1 MTVASDPYGSSMNAG
16 GMNTINPSVGLS
28 ADDYYKLMQ
37 LGLIGT
43 SNMGGSTSS
52 SGYTGPYRPLGGG
65 AIPQSLFNQY
75 GYGSGI
81 NVTPGSAYQT
91 PQQLGALGDMMSAYA
106 GMYGA
111 DAAANAQLGVAGINA
126 GAAGN
131 VAGINA
137 DLGKYQANAQL
148 QGNNYNADK
157 NLLGIQ
163 SQTNAQKYGYDQN
176 LAGIKDTNATNLGL
190 GNLNLQGQLGTAYLQ
205 NVPKLDMLGQV
216 LGGSGTGTGTGTGL
230 GGGGTGAVDASGAPV
245 TPVVPNFQSFNDV
258 LLKQKQGQ
266 QAAGIN
272 KAYDTQANNLTNSL
286 GQRGF
291 STKSPGFQGL
301 LAQNNSNRI
310 GDLMSSQRDLGM
322 AAAQYNAQNALPYA
336 QVGLNQYNQ
345 QADRNLR
352 LQLANIAGKQGLIQG
367 LLV

>member
-1 MTVASDPYGSSMNAG
+1 MSYLTGFENPPPLGSSYTNVPPTPQQMAQYIAAAQSMGIIPAAG
-16 GMNTINPSVGLS
+16 GSYTP
-28 ADDYYKLMQ
+28 YKP
-37 LGLIGT
+37 T
-43 SNMGGSTSS
+43 YN
-52 SGYTGPYRPLGGG
+52 LGGG
-65 AIPQSLFNQY
+65 VIPQSLMNQY
-75 GYGSGI
+75 GYGSAI

-91 PQQLGALGDMMSAYA
+91 PQQLGALGDMMQSYA

-111 DAAANAQLGVAGINA
+111 DAAANAQLGVAGIQA
-126 GAAGN
+126 GSAGN

-137 DLGKYQANAQL
+137 DAQKYLANAQL

-163 SQTNAQKYGYDQN
+163 SQTGAQKYGYDQN

-190 GNLNLQGQLGTAYLQ
+190 GGLQLQGQLGTAYLQ

-216 LGGSGTGTGTGTGL
+216 LGGTGAGGTGGL
-230 GGGGTGAVDASGAPV
+230 GGGAGGAVDATGTPQ
-245 TPVVPNFQSFNDV
+245 TPVVPNFQNFNDV

-266 QAAGIN
+266 QAGAIN

-336 QVGLNQYNQ
+336 QVGLNQYNA

-352 LQLANIAGKQGLIQG
+352 VQLANMANRNGLIQG

>member
-1 MTVASDPYGSSMNAG
+1 MAVADPNDLMNSSGSWNP
-16 GMNTINPSVGLS
+16 INPSVGLS
-28 ADDYYKLMQ
+28 AEEYYRLMQ
-37 LGLIGT
+37 QGLIGVQ
-43 SNMGGSTSS
+43 SGGGGNVSS

-65 AIPQSLFNQY
+65 QIPSSLFSQY
-75 GYGSGI
+75 GYGSAQ
-81 NVTPGSAYQT
+81 NVTPASAYQS
-91 PQQLGALGDMMSAYA
+91 PQQLGALGDMMQAYA

-137 DLGKYQANAQL
+137 DLGKYQSNAQL

-163 SQTNAQKYGYDQN
+163 SQVSGQKYGYDQN

-216 LGGSGTGTGTGTGL
+216 LGGGTGTGTGTGL
-230 GGGGTGAVDASGAPV
+230 GGGGTGAVDASGTPV

-345 QADRNLR
+345 QADRDLR
-352 LQLANIAGKQGLIQG
+352 LKLANIAGQQGLIQG

>member
-1 MTVASDPYGSSMNAG
+1 MAAVYDNAIADPNA
-16 GMNTINPSVGLS
+16 
-28 ADDYYKLMQ
+28 AMQ
-37 LGLIGT
+37 LYLQAMQAAGMMPGAT
-43 SNMGGSTSS
+43 NT
-52 SGYTGPYRPLGGG
+52 SGYKPPAVYRPLGGQMPAWTQTAG
-65 AIPQSLFNQY
+65 
-75 GYGSGI
+75 GYGSAI

-91 PQQLGALGDMMSAYA
+91 PQQLGALGDMMNAYA
-106 GMYGA
+106 GIYGA
-111 DAAANAQLGVAGINA
+111 DAAANSALGVAGINA
-126 GAAGN
+126 GAQTGI
-131 VAGINA
+131 AGINA

-157 NLLGIQ
+157 TLAGIQ

-216 LGGSGTGTGTGTGL
+216 LGANGAGGAGGGL
-230 GGGGTGAVDASGAPV
+230 GGSGGAGAVDATGAPI

-266 QAAGIN
+266 QAASIN
-272 KAYDTQANNLTNSL
+272 RAYDTQANNLTNSL

-291 STKSPGFQGL
+291 STKSPGFQGM
-301 LAQNNSNRI
+301 LAQNNANRI

-336 QVGLNQYNQ
+336 QTGLNQYNQ
-345 QADRNLR
+345 QADRDLR
-352 LQLANIAGKQGLIQG
+352 VQLANIANRNGLIQG

>member
-1 MTVASDPYGSSMNAG
+1 MSFVGS
-16 GMNTINPSVGLS
+16 NPSVGLNGIPS
-28 ADDYYKLMQ
+28 NWTPDDVLKYLRA
-37 LGLIGT
+37 IGAVNDPSVKQYT
-43 SNMGGSTSS
+43 DYTVRGVPML
-52 SGYTGPYRPLGGG
+52 SGY
-65 AIPQSLFNQY
+65 A
-75 GYGSGI
+75 SGQ
-81 NVTPGSAYQT
+81 NVTPASAYQT
-91 PQQLGALGDMMSAYA
+91 PQQLGALGDMMNAYA

-163 SQTNAQKYGYDQN
+163 SQTGAQKYGYDQN

-216 LGGSGTGTGTGTGL
+216 LGNGTGTGTGTGL
-230 GGGGTGAVDASGAPV
+230 GGGAAGAVDTSGAPV

-291 STKSPGFQGL
+291 STKSPGFQGM

-352 LQLANIAGKQGLIQG
+352 LQLANMANKQGLIQG
-367 LLV
+367 LLI